1 MESVM
6 QQSPSTSRPQLGI
19 GLIGTGFMGRAHAL
33 AFGSANAALE
43 LPARIHLAALADADS
58 ARAEQCAQAWGFDR
72 SHADWQQLV
81 EDPRGQIVAITT
93 PNHLHFPMAM
103 AAIAAGKAVYCEK
116 PLAVS
121 LAQADEMQRSAKAAG
136 VVTQVG
142 YNYQHN
148 PMIGLAREMIEAGEL
163 GDIVSFQGEFS
174 EDFMGSAT
182 SPWSWRCEAA
192 HAGGA
197 LADLGSH
204 LLAMARYLLGDIEAV
219 CADANTVHSQRPASP
234 GSNEMRAIAVDDQTH
249 ALLRFASGARGTF
262 SSSWLKHGYK
272 NHLSFE
278 ISGTQGTL
286 TYDQERLNELRIY
299 RPGAPGRD
307 GFQRLLAGPAQPGY
321 AAFCPAPG
329 HQLGY
334 NELKALEV
342 QALILAVCGQGS
354 RGPDFEEA
362 WQIERLATAIR
373 LAAHEQRWSRSTIS
387 EVL

>member
-1 MESVM
+1 M

-81 EDPRGQIVAITT
+81 EDPRVQIVAITT

-121 LAQADEMQRSAKAAG
+121 LAQADEMRRSAKAAG

-163 GDIVSFQGEFS
+163 GEIVSFQGEFS

-219 CADANTVHSQRPASP
+219 CADANTVHRQRPASP
-234 GSNEMRAIAVDDQTH
+234 GSSEMRAIAVDDQTH

-373 LAAHEQRWSRSTIS
+373 LAAHEQRWVALDDI
-387 EVL
+387 

>member
-1 MESVM
+1 MRKI
-6 QQSPSTSRPQLGI
+6 PLTAPLGI

-33 AFGSANAALE
+33 AFRNVSAAFE
-43 LPARIHLAALADADS
+43 LPVPVHLAALADADS
-58 ARAEQCAQAWGFDR
+58 TRAEQCAQAWGFER
-72 SHADWQQLV
+72 SHSDWQQLID
-81 EDPRGQIVAITT
+81 DPQVQVVAITT

-121 LAQADEMQRSAKAAG
+121 LAQADEMRRSAEAAG

-148 PMIGLAREMIEAGEL
+148 PIIDLAKEMIEAGEL
-163 GDIVSFQGEFS
+163 GEIISFQGEFS
-174 EDFMGSAT
+174 EDFMGDPA

-219 CADANTVHSQRPASP
+219 CADSSTVHRQRPATH
-234 GSNEMRAIAVDDQTH
+234 GSNELRPIAVDDQTH

-278 ISGTQGTL
+278 ISGTRGTL
-286 TYDQERLNELRIY
+286 AFDQERLNELRIY
-299 RPGAPGRD
+299 RSGATGRD
-307 GFQRLLAGPAQPGY
+307 GFQRILAGPAQAGY

-342 QALILAVCGQGS
+342 HSLIQAVCGLGK

-362 WQIERLATAIR
+362 WQIERLAAAIR
-373 LAAHEQRWSRSTIS
+373 LAAREQRWVGLGEI
-387 EVL
+387 

>member
-1 MESVM
+1 MRAS
-6 QQSPSTSRPQLGI
+6 SLPDLGV

-33 AFGSANAALE
+33 AFHNARTTFE
-43 LPARIHLAALADADS
+43 LPVNLRLTALADADA
-58 ARAEQCAQAWGFDR
+58 ARAEHCAQSWGFDH
-72 SHADWQQLV
+72 SHADWQQLIS
-81 EDPRGQIVAITT
+81 DPGVQLVAITT

-103 AAIAAGKAVYCEK
+103 AALEAGKAVYCEK

-121 LAQADEMQRSAKAAG
+121 LEQARQMHRAAQSAG
-136 VVTQVG
+136 VVTRVG

-148 PMIGLAREMIEAGEL
+148 PMIGLARQMIEDGEL
-163 GDIVSFQGEFS
+163 GQIISFQGEFS
-174 EDFMGSAT
+174 EDFMGDPQA
-182 SPWSWRCEAA
+182 PWSWRCEQA

-204 LLAMARYLLGDIEAV
+204 LLAMARYLLGDVEAV
-219 CADANTVHSQRPASP
+219 CADSQTVHGQRPASR
-234 GSNEMRAIAVDDQTH
+234 GSQEQRPIAIDDHTY

-262 SSSWLKHGYK
+262 ASSWLKHGYK

-286 TYDQERLNELRIY
+286 AFDQERLNELRIY

-307 GFQRLLAGPAQPGY
+307 GFQRILAGPTQPGY

-334 NELKALEV
+334 NELKTLEV
-342 QALILAVCGQGS
+342 HALIQALCGQGNE
-354 RGPDFEEA
+354 GPDFAEA
-362 WQIERLATAIR
+362 LEIERLATAIR
-373 LAAHEQRWSRSTIS
+373 VAAKEMRWVMVSDI
-387 EVL
+387 

>member
-1 MESVM
+1 MRKT
-6 QQSPSTSRPQLGI
+6 PLAAPLGI

-33 AFGSANAALE
+33 AFRNVSAAFE
-43 LPARIHLAALADADS
+43 LPVQLRLSALADADS
-58 ARAEQCAQAWGFDR
+58 TRAEQCAQAWGFDR
-72 SHADWQQLV
+72 SHGDWQQLID
-81 EDPRGQIVAITT
+81 DPHVQIVAITT
-93 PNHLHFPMAM
+93 PNHLHYPMAM

-121 LAQADEMQRSAKAAG
+121 LEQATEMYRSAKAAG

-148 PMIGLAREMIEAGEL
+148 PMIGLARDMIEAGEL
-163 GDIVSFQGEFS
+163 GEIISFQGEFS
-174 EDFMGSAT
+174 EDFMGDPA
-182 SPWSWRCEAA
+182 SPWSWRCEAG

-204 LLAMARYLLGDIEAV
+204 LLAMARHLLGDVEAV
-219 CADANTVHSQRPASP
+219 CADSNTVHRQRPATS
-234 GSNEMRAIAVDDQTH
+234 GSRELRPIAVDDQTH

-278 ISGTQGTL
+278 ISGTKGTL
-286 TYDQERLNELRIY
+286 AFDQERLNELRLY
-299 RPGAPGRD
+299 RPGATGRD
-307 GFQRLLAGPAQPGY
+307 GFQTLLAGPSLPGY

-342 QALILAVCGQGS
+342 HALIQAVCGQGQ

-362 WQIERLATAIR
+362 WQIERLAAAIR
-373 LAAHEQRWSRSTIS
+373 LSAREQRWVGSGEI
-387 EVL
+387 

>member
-1 MESVM
+1 MRKI
-6 QQSPSTSRPQLGI
+6 PLTAPLGI

-33 AFGSANAALE
+33 AFRNVSAAFE
-43 LPARIHLAALADADS
+43 LPVPVHLAALADADS
-58 ARAEQCAQAWGFDR
+58 ARAEQCAQAWGFER
-72 SHADWQQLV
+72 SHSDWQQLID
-81 EDPRGQIVAITT
+81 DPQVQVVAITT

-121 LAQADEMQRSAKAAG
+121 LAQADEMRRSAEAAG
-136 VVTQVG
+136 VLTQVG

-148 PMIGLAREMIEAGEL
+148 PIIDLAKEMIEAGEL
-163 GDIVSFQGEFS
+163 GEIISFQGEFS
-174 EDFMGSAT
+174 EDFMGDPA

-219 CADANTVHSQRPASP
+219 CADSSTVHRQRPATH
-234 GSNEMRAIAVDDQTH
+234 GSNELRPIAVDDQTH

-278 ISGTQGTL
+278 ISGTRGTL
-286 TYDQERLNELRIY
+286 AFDQERLNELRIY
-299 RPGAPGRD
+299 RSGATGRD
-307 GFQRLLAGPAQPGY
+307 GFQRILAGPAQAGY

-334 NELKALEV
+334 NELKTLEV
-342 QALILAVCGQGS
+342 HSLIQAVCGLGK

-362 WQIERLATAIR
+362 WQIERLAAAIR
-373 LAAHEQRWSRSTIS
+373 LAAREQRWVGLGEI
-387 EVL
+387 